1 MAARPADGGHPEN
14 FAGPLQQIADEH
26 AALRRVALLVARS
39 ATSAEVF
46 AEVASEVRELLGADV
61 TTIARF
67 EPDATATILAGV
79 GTNAPLAGRW
89 PVEPP
94 LSIAEVFRTGR
105 PARVDD
111 FGVLEGG
118 LADYARRE
126 GLRSSVASPIQVG
139 GRSASTP
146 LSSAIDSRKIPG
158 RSG

>member
-1 MAARPADGGHPEN
+1 
-14 FAGPLQQIADEH
+14 H
-26 AALRRVALLVARS
+26 AALRRVAMLVAVS

-46 AEVASEVRELLGADV
+46 SEVASEVRELLGADV

-89 PVEPP
+89 RVEPL

-111 FGVLEGG
+111 FGVLE
-118 LADYARRE
+118 ATWPTMRAAR
-126 GLRSSVASPIQVG
+126 G
-139 GRSASTP
+139 SAP
-146 LSSAIDSRKIPG
+146 LWPA
-158 RSG
+158 